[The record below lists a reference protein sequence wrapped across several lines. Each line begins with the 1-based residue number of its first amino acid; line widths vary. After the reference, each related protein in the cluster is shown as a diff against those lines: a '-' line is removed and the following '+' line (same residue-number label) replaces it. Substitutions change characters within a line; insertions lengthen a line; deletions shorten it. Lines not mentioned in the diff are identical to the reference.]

1 MSGRQ
6 MKESLKEM
14 KESLE
19 ETKESLRKPVIKA
32 GLEAYT

>member
-1 MSGRQ
+1 